1 MITLSTILF
10 DIIEA
15 FTRLDLNATRD
26 LTKRAVQMG
35 IPARTILEKGLSK
48 GLDQVGELFATQEY
62 FLAELMVA
70 AYIMEEV
77 MPEIREKLK
86 DDVGEDAHQGKIVFG
101 TVEGDFHFIGKNIAI
116 SLLQAAGYEVYDIG
130 EDVHP
135 DVFVENVQRHHPDI
149 VAVSALL
156 LTTVPGIGEVI
167 DALKQAGLR
176 QQVFIMIGGRPTSQ
190 QIAEQYGA
198 DAYCETAMDGVATA
212 NEFMV
217 KKWRER

>member
-1 MITLSTILF
+1 MSTILL

-15 FTRLDLNATRD
+15 FTRLDLDATQA
-26 LTKRAVQMG
+26 LTKQAVQTG

-48 GLDQVGELFATQEY
+48 GLDRVGELFANQEY

-70 AYIMEEV
+70 AYIMENV
-77 MPEIREKLK
+77 MPEISEKLK
-86 DDVGEDAHQGKIVFG
+86 EEVGEDTLHGKIVFG

-130 EDVHP
+130 EDVQP
-135 DVFVENVQRHHPDI
+135 DVFVQKVRDLQPDI
-149 VAVSALL
+149 VALSALL

-176 QQVFIMIGGRPTSQ
+176 KQVFIMIGGRPTSQ
-190 QIAEQYGA
+190 QTAEQYGA

-212 NEFMV
+212 NKYMM
-217 KKWRER
+217 KKRREQ

>member
-1 MITLSTILF
+1 MSTILR
-10 DIIEA
+10 DIVEA
-15 FTRLDLNATRD
+15 FTRLDLEATKA
-26 LTKRAVQMG
+26 LTKQAVQTG

-48 GLDQVGELFATQEY
+48 GLDRVGELFATQEY

-70 AYIMEEV
+70 AYIMEEI
-77 MPEIREKLK
+77 MPEISEKLK
-86 DDVGEDAHQGKIVFG
+86 DEVGEGALQGKIVFG

-130 EDVHP
+130 EDVQP
-135 DVFVENVQRHHPDI
+135 DMFVQKIRDLQPDI
-149 VAVSALL
+149 VALSALL

-176 QQVFIMIGGRPTSQ
+176 KQVFIMIGGRPTSQ
-190 QIAEQYGA
+190 QTAEQYGA

-212 NEFMV
+212 NKYMM
-217 KKWRER
+217 KKRREQ

>member
-1 MITLSTILF
+1 MSTILL

-15 FTRLDLNATRD
+15 FTRLDLDATKA
-26 LTKRAVQMG
+26 LTKQAVQTG
-35 IPARTILEKGLSK
+35 IPARTILEKGLSN
-48 GLDQVGELFATQEY
+48 GLDRVGELFANQEY

-70 AYIMEEV
+70 AYIMENV
-77 MPEIREKLK
+77 MPEISEKLK
-86 DDVGEDAHQGKIVFG
+86 EEVGEDALHGKIVFG

-130 EDVHP
+130 EDVQP
-135 DVFVENVQRHHPDI
+135 DVFVQKVQDLQPDI
-149 VAVSALL
+149 VALSALL

-176 QQVFIMIGGRPTSQ
+176 KQVFIMIGGRPTSQ
-190 QIAEQYGA
+190 QTAEQYGA

-212 NEFMV
+212 NKYMM
-217 KKWRER
+217 KKRREQ

>member
-1 MITLSTILF
+1 LSTILR
-10 DIIEA
+10 DIVEA
-15 FTRLDLNATRD
+15 FTRLDLEATKA
-26 LTKRAVQMG
+26 LTKQAVQTG

-48 GLDQVGELFATQEY
+48 GLDRVGELFATQEY

-70 AYIMEEV
+70 AYIMEEI
-77 MPEIREKLK
+77 MPEISEKLK
-86 DDVGEDAHQGKIVFG
+86 DEVGEGALQGKIVFG

-130 EDVHP
+130 EDVQP
-135 DVFVENVQRHHPDI
+135 DMFVQKIRDLQPDI
-149 VAVSALL
+149 VALSALL

-176 QQVFIMIGGRPTSQ
+176 KQVFIMIGGRPTSQ
-190 QIAEQYGA
+190 QTAEQYGA

-212 NEFMV
+212 NKYMM
-217 KKWRER
+217 KKRREQ

>member
-1 MITLSTILF
+1 LSTILL

-15 FTRLDLNATRD
+15 FTRLDLDATKA
-26 LTKRAVQMG
+26 LTKQAVQTG
-35 IPARTILEKGLSK
+35 IPARTILEKGLSN
-48 GLDQVGELFATQEY
+48 GLDRVGELFANQEY

-70 AYIMEEV
+70 AYIMENV
-77 MPEIREKLK
+77 MPEISEKLK
-86 DDVGEDAHQGKIVFG
+86 EEVGEDALHGKIVFG

-130 EDVHP
+130 EDVQP
-135 DVFVENVQRHHPDI
+135 DVFVQKVQDLQPDI
-149 VAVSALL
+149 VALSALL

-176 QQVFIMIGGRPTSQ
+176 KQVFIMIGGRPTSQ
-190 QIAEQYGA
+190 QTAEQYGA

-212 NEFMV
+212 NKYMM
-217 KKWRER
+217 KKRREQ